1 MERSQ
6 GKSLDSD
13 RLLLGEIEGSI
24 TMKEWPGI
32 PEWPGRFWLPD
43 SGQVRPGSKNC
54 LIRDDGGAR
63 QLFAENFEPDAAQ
76 AYVAAAKNK
85 DKDHTRFE

>member
-1 MERSQ
+1 MLRSQ
-6 GKSLDSD
+6 HTSPYGN

-43 SGQVRPGSKNC
+43 STQVQPGGKNC

-63 QLFAENFEPDAAQ
+63 QLIAVS
-76 AYVAAAKNK
+76 VAPRATGTDLDVSKGQ
-85 DKDHTRFE
+85 TRFE